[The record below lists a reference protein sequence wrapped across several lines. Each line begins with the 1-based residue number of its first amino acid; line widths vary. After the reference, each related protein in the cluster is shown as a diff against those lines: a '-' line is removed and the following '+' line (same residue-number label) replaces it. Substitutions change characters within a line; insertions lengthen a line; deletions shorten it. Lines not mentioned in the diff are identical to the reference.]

1 MNKKILLLLLCVVV
15 IGSLTVAGTVAY
27 FADTDAATNTFS
39 IGEVGLTLDE
49 AKVNPDGTVVPNA
62 GRVSQNEYHLVPG
75 YTYTKDPIVHIDADS
90 SDAWI
95 FVRVVNEI
103 AAIEGGTTVAQQME
117 AKGWTLVSGETDV
130 YAYKETVSAG
140 ADIPVFDSF
149 TVDGSKVSGAT
160 LDGYNGKTI
169 TVTGYAVQAD
179 GFDTAA
185 KAWDAYTEQNK
196 EQNG

>member
-1 MNKKILLLLLCVVV
+1 MNKKTLLLLLSV
-15 IGSLTVAGTVAY
+15 ILVGSLSVAGTVAY
-27 FADTDAATNTFS
+27 FTDADAGTNVFTV
-39 IGEVGLTLDE
+39 GQVGLTLDE
-49 AKVNPDGTVVPNA
+49 SDVNEEGKVDSER
-62 GRVSQNEYHLVPG
+62 RVTENKYRLVPG
-75 YTYTKDPIVHIDADS
+75 YVYVKDPVVHIDDDS

-103 AAIEGGTTVAQQME
+103 AAIEGGTTVARQM
-117 AKGWTLVSGETDV
+117 AQNGWTQISDEGV
-130 YAYKETVSAG
+130 YAYERIVSAG
-140 ADIPVFDSF
+140 EDIVVFESF
-149 TVDGSKVSGAT
+149 TIKGDGVDAEK
-160 LDGYNGKTI
+160 LKEYDGKTI

>member
-1 MNKKILLLLLCVVV
+1 MNKKTLLLLLSV
-15 IGSLTVAGTVAY
+15 ILVGSLSVAGTVAY
-27 FADTDAATNTFS
+27 FTDADADRNVFTV
-39 IGEVGLTLDE
+39 GQVGLTLDE
-49 AKVNPDGTVVPNA
+49 SDVNEEGKVVSER
-62 GRVSQNEYHLVPG
+62 RVTKNEYRLIPG
-75 YTYTKDPIVHIDADS
+75 YVYVKDPIVHIDDDS

-95 FVRVVNEI
+95 FVKVVNEI
-103 AAIEGGTTVAQQME
+103 TEIEGDPKVADQMA

-130 YAYKETVSAG
+130 YAYKEIVSAG

-179 GFDTAA
+179 GFETAA
-185 KAWDAYTEQNK
+185 AAWAAYQ